1 MKSFQAAILISTI
14 IFLSAYHVSAQS
26 GTYATPSIQPGA
38 ISLQSSTAV
47 YNPSIS
53 RLWLQFGSGV
63 VLGAAGGLLGGVG
76 GFAANGFNDDFDA
89 IGPVLLGTSIG
100 YLTGGALGIYL
111 VANSSSYD
119 ASFGYIILGNIVG
132 AGVGIGGI
140 LLTEN
145 TFKGDAPKTLDVGL
159 AFSSIIIGGII
170 ANSLTIKKR
179 SNQSSALFNIS
190 DSNSQLAI
198 PSIKLTKTNHVNFDK
213 MEMRN
218 SYSPTIKLL
227 NISL

>member
-1 MKSFQAAILISTI
+1 MKSFKAAILISTI
-14 IFLSAYHVSAQS
+14 IFLSAYPVSAQS
-26 GTYATPSIQPGA
+26 STYTTLSIQPEA

-47 YNPSIS
+47 YNPSIP

-76 GFAANGFNDDFDA
+76 GFAANDFNNDLDA

-100 YLTGGALGIYL
+100 YLAGGALGIYL

-119 ASFGYIILGNIVG
+119 ASFGYIVLGNIVG

-145 TFKGDAPKTLDVGL
+145 VFKGNAPKTLGVGL
-159 AFSSIIIGGII
+159 AFSSVIVGGII
-170 ANSLTIKKR
+170 ANSLTIKTR

-190 DSNSQLAI
+190 DGNSQLAI
-198 PSIKLTKTNHVNFDK
+198 PSIELTKTNHVNFDK
-213 MEMRN
+213 MEMQN
-218 SYSPTIKLL
+218 SYSPTVKLL